1 VTATTNQTGPAQTE
15 PLDAAQAQTVRTRV
29 RLLIQ
34 ITAQSGSFRRGL
46 VPATRRLSREEATII
61 ADLERHGLQVTQ
73 LRDVLRGGHVL
84 VDDPELYTSWQFA
97 KVSHPRISSHHH
109 DIDKKLYPDY
119 GMRGYVVREK
129 LHGRTQHGTWVQL
142 EKTPAAFGA
151 KKLPSLDDLKHLA
164 DYVVYRITRSNV
176 GPWGLSRITERHP
189 LYLSPDLGV
198 PTAMSPE
205 VAQEVSRTLHRIEG
219 SDDVTAASADLAA
232 KFPTPDRSDPSAE
245 LGLALPGRA
254 GRGLFGCSDVRVTR
268 VPSPIVHDTLG
279 QQSVIPLVRVWPRGG
294 DSDE

>member
-1 VTATTNQTGPAQTE
+1 MTATTNQTGPAQTE
-15 PLDAAQAQTVRTRV
+15 PLGAAQAQTVRTRV

-34 ITAQSGSFRRGL
+34 ITAQSGSFRKGL
-46 VPATRRLSREEATII
+46 IPATRWLSREEATIV

-84 VDDPELYTSWQFA
+84 IDDPGLYTSWQFA

-129 LHGRTQHGTWVQL
+129 LHGRTQHGTWMQL

-189 LYLSPDLGV
+189 LYLSPDLGL

-205 VAQEVSRTLHRIEG
+205 VAHEVSRTLHRIEA

-232 KFPTPDRSDPSAE
+232 KFPPPDRSDPSAE

-254 GRGLFGCSDVRVTR
+254 GRRAVRQLRRAGHPGAVDDR
-268 VPSPIVHDTLG
+268 P
-279 QQSVIPLVRVWPRGG
+279 
-294 DSDE
+294 

>member
-1 VTATTNQTGPAQTE
+1 VTETSSQAGPPQPLDTAQTR
-15 PLDAAQAQTVRTRV
+15 TVRDRV

-34 ITAQSGSFRRGL
+34 ITAQSATFRKGL

-73 LRDVLRGGHVL
+73 LRDVLHGGHVL
-84 VDDPELYTSWQFA
+84 VDDPALYTSWQFA
-97 KVSHPRISSHHH
+97 RVSHPRISSHHH

-119 GMRGYVVREK
+119 GMRGSVVREK
-129 LHGRTQHGTWVQL
+129 LHGRTQHGTWMQL

-151 KKLPSLDDLKHLA
+151 KKLPNLDDIKHLA

-189 LYLSPDLGV
+189 LYLSPDLGL
-198 PTAMSPE
+198 PTSMSPE
-205 VAQEVSRTLHRIEG
+205 VADSVSRTLERIEE
-219 SDDVTAASADLAA
+219 SDDVTAASAGLAA
-232 KFPTPDRSDPSAE
+232 HFPPPRRPDPAAE

-254 GRGLFGCSDVRVTR
+254 GRGLFGNSDVRVTGA
-268 VPSPIVHDTLG
+268 PSPAVREILA
-279 QQSVIPLVRVWPRGG
+279 QQSAKPPARVWPREG